1 VKTDVQQVEDF
12 LRYLFNAHPPHTK
25 TSEVPR
31 VVLTRKVNMPDRIA
45 PFWTS
50 ASFKKCEFHNAARY
64 ADTAQDVYL
73 RQTTIGFDLIRS
85 GTRSTADQALTGG
98 HLWADVDFQDPSH
111 KADKLPADANAALA
125 IVDAVLP
132 PSAVI
137 HSGGGI
143 YPIWRLTDYVDLTT
157 AERRARFQGV
167 NVSITEALKRF
178 GIHVDNVSSPDRILR
193 PVGTVNRKRPDD
205 LRRVTWLR
213 HPDDGAGDF
222 TYAQIEEK
230 FPPVIRVQPAQDVFL
245 KRERNPIARRFNDD
259 PRNTWE
265 WILAQDERH
274 EWHLNAGHGVKS
286 WRRRQNVNDGNPETL
301 RIDKDDPSCV
311 IVCSAVIADEWGVLP
326 GRRLDKFGLAC
337 RILDLD
343 PSQFLR
349 GLS

>member
-1 VKTDVQQVEDF
+1 MKTDVDQVEEF
-12 LRYLFNAHPPHTK
+12 LKWIFKPHPLYTK
-25 TSEVPR
+25 TSESPR
-31 VVLTRKVNMPDRIA
+31 VVLTRKIPKPNGQTRWLSESFKLSEFFDA
-45 PFWTS
+45 
-50 ASFKKCEFHNAARY
+50 ASF
-64 ADTAQDVYL
+64 ADTTHDVYF
-73 RQTTIGFDLIRS
+73 RQTTVGFDVWP
-85 GTRSTADQALTGG
+85 GTRRSNAAESLTGG

-111 KADKLPADANAALA
+111 VAGNLPADAEAALA

-143 YPIWRLTDYVDLTT
+143 YPIWRLKDYVDLTNANT
-157 AERRARFQGV
+157 RSRFQGV
-167 NVSITEALKRF
+167 NASIMEALKQF

-222 TYAQIEEK
+222 TFAKLAET
-230 FPPVIRVQPAQDVFL
+230 FPPVIRVQKVEDNLL
-245 KRERNPIARRFNDD
+245 KRERHPIARSFNAD
-259 PRNTWE
+259 PLNTWDE
-265 WILAQDERH
+265 ILAQDERH
-274 EWHLNAGHGVKS
+274 EWHLNSGHGVKS
-286 WRRRQNVNDGNPETL
+286 WRRRRNVNDGNPETL

-311 IVCSAVIADEWGVLP
+311 IVCSAVIAEEWGVLP

-337 RILDLD
+337 RILGID